1 VLRFGLAIA
10 VATPLFAFVERPF
23 LRLKGRWSV
32 VTPPPRAAAPAVA
45 LADGEAP
52 SRARGIV
59 GTFEAG
65 TREVAES

>member
-45 LADGEAP
+45 LADGEAT
-52 SRARGIV
+52 AAV
-59 GTFEAG
+59 
-65 TREVAES
+65 